1 MALKLNIRF
10 NLACCLEECHK
21 IAQATQIFKQL
32 IEDEPSYTD
41 AYLRLAYLAR
51 ARGDIRRSLEYIDS
65 AKTQFKKGYHKPTN
79 LFCLKGAFLQEHGQ
93 TSEAVDEYK
102 QALKLSD

>member
-65 AKTQFKKGYHKPTN
+65 AKT
-79 LFCLKGAFLQEHGQ
+79 
-93 TSEAVDEYK
+93 
-102 QALKLSD
+102 